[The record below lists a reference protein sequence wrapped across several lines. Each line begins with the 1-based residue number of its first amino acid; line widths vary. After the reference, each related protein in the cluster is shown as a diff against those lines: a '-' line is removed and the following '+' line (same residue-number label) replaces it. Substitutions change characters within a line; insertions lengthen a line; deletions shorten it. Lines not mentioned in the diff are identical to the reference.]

1 MADGRLNANKET
13 FPGFRV
19 YALAEEHA
27 HTHTRAHTHI
37 HTALEAGSPL
47 SDHKELVPG
56 TRSSQL

>member
-27 HTHTRAHTHI
+27 HTHIYTQLWRQGAH
-37 HTALEAGSPL
+37 
-47 SDHKELVPG
+47 
-56 TRSSQL
+56 